1 MRAYKFLDAQF
12 GLKSLYERRLK
23 QSRISDLNDPFEL
36 TPYDLTNPVIRHTF
50 LQTRDQLDEARGMLC
65 FSASWS
71 DPVIWAHYSDKHR
84 GLCLGFKIPKVKGDP
99 EIDESRRV
107 RYIRRPL
114 KFPANFESLPDAKRF
129 AVVEKILFTKFVKWD
144 YEKEIRIWAHLQHE
158 ENGLYYFEFDGK
170 LQLVEVIIG
179 AKCSL
184 PRSAIERALGS
195 LVSKI
200 KIRKAR
206 AAYNGFKMTE
216 DKDSPAFEQSELRR
230 KE

>member
-1 MRAYKFLDAQF
+1 MRAYKFLDAHF

-36 TPYDLTNPVIRHTF
+36 TPYDLTDPVIRNTF

-84 GLCLGFKIPKVKGDP
+84 GLCLGFKIPRVKDDP

-107 RYIRRPL
+107 TYVRRPL
-114 KFPANFESLPDAKRF
+114 RFPANFENLPEAKRLRI
-129 AVVEKILFTKFVKWD
+129 VQKILFTKFVKWD
-144 YEKEIRIWAHLQHE
+144 YEEEIRIWAPLQHE
-158 ENGLYYFEFDGK
+158 ENGLHYFEFDDN
-170 LQLVEVIIG
+170 LQLVEVLIG
-179 AKCSL
+179 ARCSM

-195 LVSKI
+195 LASQI

-206 AAYNGFKMTE
+206 AAYNRFKMIE
-216 DKDSPAFEQSELRR
+216 DKDWAALVANA
-230 KE
+230 K

>member
-1 MRAYKFLDAQF
+1 MRAYKFLDAHF

-36 TPYDLTNPVIRHTF
+36 TPYDLTDPVIRHTF

-84 GLCLGFKIPKVKGDP
+84 GLCLGFKIPEIKADP

-107 RYIRRPL
+107 TYVQKPL
-114 KFPANFESLPDAKRF
+114 KFPANFENLPEAKRLEI
-129 AVVEKILFTKFVKWD
+129 VRKILFTKFVKWD
-144 YEKEIRIWAHLQHE
+144 YEKEIRIWAPLLNE
-158 ENGLYYFEFDGK
+158 EHGLHYFEFDEK
-170 LQLVEVIIG
+170 LRLVEVLIG
-179 AKCSL
+179 ARCSL
-184 PRSAIERALGS
+184 PRSAIERALGNLAS
-195 LVSKI
+195 QI

-206 AAYNGFKMTE
+206 AAYNRFKMTE
-216 DKDSPAFEQSELRR
+216 DKDWAALVSNT
-230 KE
+230 K

>member
-36 TPYDLTNPVIRHTF
+36 TPYDVRDPVIRHTF
-50 LQTRDQLDEARGMLC
+50 LQTRDQMDATRGMLC

-84 GLCLGFKIPKVKGDP
+84 GLCLGFKIPKIKADP

-107 RYIRRPL
+107 TYIRRPL
-114 KFPANFESLPDAKRF
+114 KFPVNFEHLPDAKRF
-129 AVVEKILFTKFVKWD
+129 AIVKKILFTKFIKWD
-144 YEKEIRIWAHLQHE
+144 YEKEIRIWAPLQHE
-158 ENGLYYFEFDGK
+158 ENGLHYFEFDEK
-170 LQLVEVIIG
+170 LELVEVLMG

-184 PRSAIERALGS
+184 TQSAIERALGS
-195 LVSKI
+195 LASKVKI
-200 KIRKAR
+200 KKVR
-206 AAYNGFKMTE
+206 AAYNRFKMTE
-216 DKDSPAFEQSELRR
+216 DKNWPGLAGNA
-230 KE
+230 K